1 MKRFYF
7 LFLLI
12 AVIMAAGFWMAWNVW
27 KAPVETVDMGAVNH
41 IVNSVQNYE
50 AADSW
55 PAEIPE
61 NEFKYDFV
69 IFFDSG
75 EVYTSGQE
83 LPESVS
89 RAIKRGFITA
99 DAQSFPGKIMID
111 PGLGKQYEKRHQDT
125 AKWILEALL
134 TVSLGLLLYFGYL
147 YRVILHPFRRLTVF
161 ARQITDGRL
170 DSQLPMD
177 RHNIF
182 GAFTESFDLMRE
194 ALREARHREMAA
206 NQSKNE
212 MIASLSHDIKT
223 PVTSI
228 RLLAEFLQVQTTEA
242 GQLEKLNA
250 IEVKTKQIDYLMNNL
265 LQNTL
270 EDLGHLE
277 VICTDEESRIL
288 LEIVGEVHIKSA
300 VTVTTPPICLI
311 QIDKNRMGQI
321 ISNILYNAEKYAAAS
336 VIITFAMA
344 DPFLQMDIHDYGKG
358 VKETEIEYLCE
369 KFYRGQTATESG
381 KEGEGLGLYISRS
394 LMNKMNGELICINK
408 PDGFTVR
415 LMIPLSR

>member
-1 MKRFYF
+1 
-7 LFLLI
+7 
-12 AVIMAAGFWMAWNVW
+12 MAWNVL
-27 KAPVETVDMGAVNH
+27 KEPVEAVDMGAVNH
-41 IVNSVQNYE
+41 IVNSVQTFE
-50 AADSW
+50 DEDKW
-55 PAEIPE
+55 PAEITE

-69 IFFDSG
+69 IFLDSG
-75 EVYTSGQE
+75 EIYSSEKE
-83 LPESVS
+83 LPDHIGQ
-89 RAIKRGFITA
+89 AIKKGFITA
-99 DAQSFPGKIMID
+99 DAKSFPGKIMID

-125 AKWILEALL
+125 AKWILATLL
-134 TVSLGLLLYFGYL
+134 LVSIGLLMYFGFI

-161 ARQITDGRL
+161 ARQITDGHL
-170 DSQLPMD
+170 DTQLPMD

-194 ALREARHREMAA
+194 SLREARHREMAA

-228 RLLAEFLQVQTTEA
+228 RLLAEFLQVQITDA
-242 GQLEKLNA
+242 GQLEKLTA
-250 IEVKTKQIDYLMNNL
+250 IEAKTRQIDYLMNNL

-277 VICTDEESRIL
+277 VICADEESRKL
-288 LEIVGEVHIKSA
+288 SEIVRGVHIRSD
-300 VTVTTPPICLI
+300 VTVTSPPPCLI
-311 QIDKNRMGQI
+311 RIDSNRMEQI
-321 ISNILYNAEKYAAAS
+321 ISNILYNAEKYAGTS
-336 VIITFAMA
+336 VTVTFTMA

-358 VKETEIEYLCE
+358 VKETEVEYLCE
-369 KFYRGQTATESG
+369 KFYRGQTAAESG

-394 LMNKMNGELICINK
+394 LMNKMNGELTCINK

-415 LMIPLSR
+415 LMIPLSF